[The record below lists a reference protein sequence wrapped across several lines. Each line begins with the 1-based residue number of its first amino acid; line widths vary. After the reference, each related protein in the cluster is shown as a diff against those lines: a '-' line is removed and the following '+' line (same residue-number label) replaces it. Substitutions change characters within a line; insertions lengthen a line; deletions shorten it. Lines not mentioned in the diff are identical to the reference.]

1 MTIDRNHYRNIQ
13 DLDIVRP
20 RYSPTPK
27 ASKGCGRAFGLY
39 LQDQASDVMIDKYG
53 LLKGHELWEK
63 SIGSGPRG
71 GAMFAM
77 SQQVTDE
84 KYKMCQ
90 DLGLRLNDYFDQSYL
105 NVWNQWIAGGFG
117 KK

>member
-1 MTIDRNHYRNIQ
+1 MDNRNHYREVK
-13 DLDIVRP
+13 DLDVVRP

-27 ASKGCGRAFGLY
+27 ASKGIGRRFGLY
-39 LQDQASDVMIDKYG
+39 LQDQASHVCVDKYG
-53 LLKGHELWEK
+53 YAKGIKLWEK
-63 SIGSGPRG
+63 SIGAGPRG

-84 KYKMCQ
+84 KAKMCD
-90 DLGLRLNDYFDQSYL
+90 DLGIQLNGYFEYSYM
-105 NVWNQWIAGGFG
+105 NIWNRWIDAGFG